1 MKSNEK
7 QNRNQVP
14 RVAIANA
21 RDQIRDMLREQ
32 MRNSVLEM
40 IQGFFSQEVE
50 ELCGKPFSRK
60 LESKNHRGG
69 WDKSSVI
76 LDGERVQV
84 KKPRVRAGGDEV
96 VLESHS
102 ALQEFD
108 MLCERVTKH
117 MLHGVST
124 RNYEPLLDEVAGSL
138 GLKKSSVSKAFVKGS
153 KQALEE
159 INARDL
165 KPYDFVAIMIDGIG
179 FGERTVVAAIGFT
192 RRGEKLVLGL
202 REGDTENAEVCRDL
216 LTALI
221 DRGLSTKRPILF
233 VTDGGKAL
241 KKAIRKVFGTYAP
254 IQRCVRHKER
264 NVIGYLPK
272 ANHME
277 FRRRWKKLHGNVSYN
292 LAKKEHQELL
302 DWLGEIN
309 DAAMTSLAE
318 ADQETLTVI
327 KLNVPALLKK
337 TLLSTNPIESA
348 FSVVE
353 YKTRRVKNWKSGTD
367 QASRWAASALLEAEK
382 RFRQVK
388 GFKEI
393 EVLVEALNKLN
404 VVSQEIAS

>member
-1 MKSNEK
+1 MKSTENS
-7 QNRNQVP
+7 NRNQVP
-14 RVAIANA
+14 MAAIANV
-21 RDQIRDMLREQ
+21 RVQIRDMLREQ

-40 IQGFFSQEVE
+40 IQGLFSEEVE

-69 WDKSSVI
+69 WDKSSVV

-84 KKPRVRAGGDEV
+84 KKPRVRDGEEEV
-96 VLESHS
+96 VLETHS
-102 ALQEFD
+102 AFQEFD

-165 KPYDFVAIMIDGIG
+165 RPYDFVAIMIDGIG
-179 FGERTVVAAIGFT
+179 FGERTVVAAIGLT
-192 RRGEKLVLGL
+192 TEGNKLVLGL
-202 REGDTENAEVCRDL
+202 REGDTENAEVCSDL

-221 DRGLSTKRPILF
+221 DRGLSTSRAILF

-241 KKAIRKVFGTYAP
+241 KKAIRKVFGIQAP

-272 ANHME
+272 ANHTE
-277 FRRRWKKLHGNVSYN
+277 FRRRWKKLHGNISYHV
-292 LAKKEHQELL
+292 AKKEHQELL
-302 DWLGEIN
+302 DWLGTIN
-309 DAAMTSLAE
+309 DAAMTSLKEAE
-318 ADQETLTVI
+318 QQTLTVI

-382 RFRQVK
+382 KFRKVK

-393 EVLVEALNKLN
+393 EILVEALKKINIEN
-404 VVSQEIAS
+404 QEIAA